1 MSNIVA
7 GHDMVL
13 EVKISGVYTPI
24 GCATAC
30 SFEFSNEIILKTDVN
45 AGLFRKKRVR
55 ISDCRAS
62 VQGLTTLVNDT
73 TISALYFLQEGVR
86 RSEQDLRFR
95 FTDEGGLQKQVQGL
109 FIVSSV
115 KLTGDVSGFAEHAI
129 DYEGTGGFS
138 ISTIDDGS
146 SGAATTGDVLWDWW
160 EVADGATSITG
171 AGHYGRSFAGIPVDD
186 IIEVDRESAQYNYVT
201 GSPVGREFA
210 YDLTTISFDP
220 ANPMVAGARV
230 FVIWQI

>member
-146 SGAATTGDVLWDWW
+146 SGTSTGDVLWDWW
-160 EVADGATSITG
+160 EVADGAVTITG
-171 AGHYGRSFAGIPVDD
+171 AGHYGRSFAGRPTID
-186 IIEVDRESAQYNYVT
+186 IIEVDREGSQYNYVASSPT
-201 GSPVGREFA
+201 GLQFT
-210 YDLTTISFDP
+210 YDGTTIAFDP